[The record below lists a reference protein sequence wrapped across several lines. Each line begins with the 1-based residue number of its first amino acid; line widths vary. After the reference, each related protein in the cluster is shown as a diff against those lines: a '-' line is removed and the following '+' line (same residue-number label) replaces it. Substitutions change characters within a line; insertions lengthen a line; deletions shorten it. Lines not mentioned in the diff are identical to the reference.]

1 MVTKT
6 NKKLVVKLKQISRNI
21 LDFSILYDN
30 DEAI

>member
-21 LDFSILYDN
+21 LDVSILYDN